1 VISAQAST
9 VSTSP
14 CGTDKSLALT
24 VHWEAQLR
32 TTGQCSAHPTSRF
45 QSYSIKTS
53 RTTVIIAPSDDLVNL
68 YSGHT
73 LIRTTLFISHGP
85 FISLY
90 NIQESK
96 WIKHVKFE
104 EGNIISLIKKHRVT
118 PHGRDSEDIAVLLE
132 NGSLF
137 VNIGSKLFENE
148 EEKITINASM
158 RTE

>member
-1 VISAQAST
+1 MTSAQAST
-9 VSTSP
+9 AYISP
-14 CGTDKSLALT
+14 CGTGKSLALT
-24 VHWEAQLR
+24 VHWEAQSHTIGR
-32 TTGQCSAHPTSRF
+32 CSVHLTSRS

-53 RTTVIIAPSDDLVNL
+53 RTTVIVAPNDLVNL

-137 VNIGSKLFENE
+137 VNIGSKLFETE
-148 EEKITINASM
+148 EEKIIISASM